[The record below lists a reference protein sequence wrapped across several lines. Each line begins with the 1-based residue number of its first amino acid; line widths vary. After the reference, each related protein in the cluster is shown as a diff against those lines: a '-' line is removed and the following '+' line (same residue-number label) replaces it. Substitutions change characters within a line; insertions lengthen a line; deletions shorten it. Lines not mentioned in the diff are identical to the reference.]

1 MMFDMSELRRNILA
15 LPDKVEEAVMK
26 YGATEAVRLESE
38 AKENRPWNDHTAHAR
53 QRLKGKCV
61 RTPNGI
67 RITLSHGVEY
77 GIYLEF
83 AHEKRY
89 AIIYPTLRRK
99 APDVMSGL
107 QGLFDRL
114 GGV

>member
-1 MMFDMSELRRNILA
+1 MSR
-15 LPDKVEEAVMK
+15 K
-26 YGATEAVRLESE
+26 
-38 AKENRPWNDHTAHAR
+38 AKKRKRKKSLNSDFF
-53 QRLKGKCV
+53 LG
-61 RTPNGI
+61 TPNGI
-67 RITLSHGVEY
+67 RIILSHGVEY

-89 AIIYPTLRRK
+89 AVIYPTLRRK

-114 GGV
+114 GGR